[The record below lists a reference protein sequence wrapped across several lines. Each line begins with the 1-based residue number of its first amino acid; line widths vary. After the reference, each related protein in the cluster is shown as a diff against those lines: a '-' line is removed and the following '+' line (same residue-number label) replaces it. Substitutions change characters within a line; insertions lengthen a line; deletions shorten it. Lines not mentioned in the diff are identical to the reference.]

1 MLNVLFSAD
10 TTVMRMMQHAF
21 DLIENYTKTGAMTG
35 FDTGP
40 QVMMQRFDFTP
51 MDVAADWILKDD
63 P

>member
-10 TTVMRMMQHAF
+10 TTVMRMMQNTF
-21 DLIENYTKTGAMTG
+21 NLIQNYTKRGAMTG

-40 QVMMQRFDFTP
+40 QVMKQRFDFAP
-51 MDVAADWILKDD
+51 MDVAADRILKDD